1 MSDGEDI
8 RPDDLPEV
16 PTIPEDEVESGP
28 VAEQKRGT
36 NEYFRKMMDR
46 NFLDYA
52 SYVIGSRAIPD
63 VDDGLKPVQRRIL
76 WALYLVYDGRTQ
88 KVANIVGNTMHFHP
102 HGDASIGDALVV
114 LANKGG
120 CIEEQEQ
127 DRKTGKTRTVY
138 LNTPYYIKKQ
148 GNFGNILTGS
158 PAAAGRYTECGLT
171 KLAYE
176 TLFNNDI
183 TEFVPNYDGREVEP
197 VILPAKLPSLLMLG
211 SDGIAVGMSTTIL
224 PHNFNELIDAE
235 IAALRGGSFQLYPD
249 FQQGGVMDVSEYD
262 DGNGKIVLR
271 AKIDIEGRDLVIREI
286 PYGCTTESLVA
297 SIERAAEKNK
307 IRVSN
312 IADFTTDHVEIR
324 VTPTR
329 GYDPEKTLNGL
340 YMYTDC
346 SVSISP
352 KMMVICDRRP
362 VQMSVSEVLL
372 RNVEKLKT
380 YLKRELELE
389 LERQKELRH
398 AKTLAQLFFENRSYK
413 RIEECK
419 TQEEEYKEVL
429 EGLAPFRDQLTRD
442 VTTDDVDKL
451 LALPVRR
458 IARFDIE
465 KNQQELREIA
475 AKIKQI
481 KHDLAHLVDYAV
493 NYLSEIKK
501 KYGAQ
506 FPRRTEI
513 EHLEQIDRSQAALNN
528 IKIGWDRKNGY
539 IGRAVK
545 SDDTVVCN
553 EFDRFL
559 CVEKTGKYKL
569 IPLPPD
575 KFYIGKLYDFR
586 RYDAQTVFGIVYR
599 EKKSGK
605 YYGKRSSVGGFILE
619 KEYNFF
625 PAGCVLELFTPRAD
639 AIYEMQETDGRGRTT
654 TSELNLMELP
664 LRSAKA
670 RGLLI
675 TTKSV
680 TKLTHSRYLT
690 PEELEQ
696 YREQEDDTEENDDAE
711 TAENAVEETQAA
723 EEPPVVVPAPVA
735 AEESPQAEEPP
746 PPAEPEPPEVE
757 EKPAAKAKR
766 SAKKKTSAA
775 GAPPEAEEPPPAVGE
790 PPKAEEPPPPAEPEP
805 PEVEEKPAA
814 KAKRPAKKKA
824 AAVEAPPEAEE
835 PPPAV
840 EEPPPVEKTS
850 PAAEEEPPK
859 TGEPDT
865 NGSDELIEVAP
876 DQKEDAPKP
885 RQHRGKPDAPAA
897 GEGKDTSAED
907 ELGIVQPEFGF

>member
-1 MSDGEDI
+1 MSDGEEL
-8 RPDDLPEV
+8 RPGDLPETPPV
-16 PTIPEDEVESGP
+16 PVEEENETGP
-28 VAEQKRGT
+28 VAAQKRGT

-120 CIEEQEQ
+120 CIEQEVA
-127 DRKTGKTRTVY
+127 DRKTGKKHVEY

-158 PAAAGRYTECGLT
+158 PAAAGRYTECALT

-183 TEFVPNYDGREVEP
+183 TDFVPNYDGREVEP
-197 VILPAKLPSLLMLG
+197 VVLPAKVPSLLMLG

-235 IAALRGGSFQLYPD
+235 IAALRGESFQLFPD
-249 FQQGGVMDVSEYD
+249 FQQGGLMDASEYD
-262 DGNGKIVLR
+262 DGNGRIVLR

-286 PYGCTTESLVA
+286 PYGCTTESLVG

-352 KMMVICDRRP
+352 KMMVIRDRRP
-362 VQMSVSEVLL
+362 VQMSVTEVVL
-372 RNVEKLKT
+372 RNVDKLKG

-389 LERQKELRH
+389 LERQIELRH
-398 AKTLAQLFFENRSYK
+398 AKTLAQIFFENRIYK

-419 TQEEEYKEVL
+419 TQEDEYREVL
-429 EGLAPFRDQLTRD
+429 TGLAPFRDQLSRD
-442 VTTDDVDKL
+442 VTNDDVDKL

-475 AKIKQI
+475 AKIKEI
-481 KHDLAHLVDYAV
+481 KHHLAHLVDYAV
-493 NYLSEIKK
+493 DYLAEIKK
-501 KYGAQ
+501 KYGSE

-513 EHLEQIDRSQAALNN
+513 EHFEQIDRHEAALNN

-539 IGRAVK
+539 IGKAVK
-545 SDDTVVCN
+545 SEDTVVCN

-559 CVEKTGKYKL
+559 CTEKSGKYKI

-575 KFYIGKLYDFR
+575 KLFIGKLYDFR
-586 RYDAQTVFGIVYR
+586 RFDAQTVFGIVYR

-605 YYGKRSSVGGFILE
+605 YYGKRSAVGGFILE

-625 PAGCVLELFTPRAD
+625 PAGCALELFTPRPD
-639 AIYEMQETDGRGRTT
+639 AIYELQETNGKGKTAS
-654 TSELNLMELP
+654 SELNLMELP

-670 RGLLI
+670 RGVLI
-675 TTKSV
+675 TAKQV
-680 TKLTHSRYLT
+680 AKITHSRYLT
-690 PEELEQ
+690 PEELES
-696 YREQEDDTEENDDAE
+696 YRTPEPDNGDEADNDDNNTPPEAEPPAPAEEPKPVEEPAPVEETAPVEEPVPVVEENAPAE
-711 TAENAVEETQAA
+711 EPPAPVEEPPAPVGKTEPEPEEPKPVEEPPAPVEETQPEP
-723 EEPPVVVPAPVA
+723 EEPPAPV
-735 AEESPQAEEPP
+735 EETEPEPEEPP
-746 PPAEPEPPEVE
+746 
-757 EKPAAKAKR
+757 
-766 SAKKKTSAA
+766 
-775 GAPPEAEEPPPAVGE
+775 AP
-790 PPKAEEPPPPAEPEP
+790 
-805 PEVEEKPAA
+805 
-814 KAKRPAKKKA
+814 
-824 AAVEAPPEAEE
+824 
-835 PPPAV
+835 V
-840 EEPPPVEKTS
+840 EEPPA
-850 PAAEEEPPK
+850 PAPAGDELLSVQPDPPDADAHKHRGRPKKGDRGEPPRPALSG
-859 TGEPDT
+859 GEDPD
-865 NGSDELIEVAP
+865 
-876 DQKEDAPKP
+876 
-885 RQHRGKPDAPAA
+885 
-897 GEGKDTSAED
+897 D

>member
-1 MSDGEDI
+1 M
-8 RPDDLPEV
+8 PES
-16 PTIPEDEVESGP
+16 EADSGP

-36 NEYFRKMMDR
+36 NEYFRRMMDR

-52 SYVIGSRAIPD
+52 NYVIGSRAIPD

-76 WALYLVYDGRTQ
+76 WALFLVYDGRTQ
-88 KVANIVGNTMHFHP
+88 KVANIVGNTMHYHP

-120 CIEEQEQ
+120 CIENEVV
-127 DRKTGKTRTVY
+127 DRKTGKKRIEY
-138 LNTPYYIKKQ
+138 LNTPYYIQKQ

-158 PAAAGRYTECGLT
+158 PAAAGRYTECALT

-183 TEFVPNYDGREVEP
+183 TEFVPNYDGRKVEP
-197 VILPAKLPSLLMLG
+197 VVLPAKVPSLLMLG

-224 PHNFNELIDAE
+224 PHNFNELVDAE
-235 IAALRGGSFQLYPD
+235 IAALRGESFQLYPD

-262 DGNGKIVLR
+262 DGNGRIVLR

-398 AKTLAQLFFENRSYK
+398 AKTLAQLFFENRIYK

-442 VTTDDVDKL
+442 ITTDDVDKL

-475 AKIKQI
+475 DKIKQI

-493 NYLSEIKK
+493 KYLAGIKE
-501 KYGAQ
+501 KYGKA

-559 CVEKTGKYKL
+559 CVEKTGKYKV

-619 KEYNFF
+619 KEYNFS
-625 PAGCVLELFTPRAD
+625 PPGCALELFTPRAD
-639 AIYEMQETDGRGRTT
+639 AIYEMQETDGRGKTT

-675 TTKSV
+675 TGKSV

-696 YREQEDDTEENDDAE
+696 YLEREDDSEESDDANAADGDVAPVADAPSGASDGAPPAGEPVPVGEE
-711 TAENAVEETQAA
+711 TPPPEEPPASVEEPPQAEVEPLPAVEEPPQEKAKSAGNAPRSAKKKSVAA
-723 EEPPVVVPAPVA
+723 VEPPP
-735 AEESPQAEEPP
+735 AEEPP
-746 PPAEPEPPEVE
+746 PVVEESTQIEEPPPE
-757 EKPAAKAKR
+757 E
-766 SAKKKTSAA
+766 
-775 GAPPEAEEPPPAVGE
+775 PPEAEIA
-790 PPKAEEPPPPAEPEP
+790 K
-805 PEVEEKPAA
+805 VEE
-814 KAKRPAKKKA
+814 
-824 AAVEAPPEAEE
+824 APGGEESPETEE

-840 EEPPPVEKTS
+840 EEPPQI
-850 PAAEEEPPK
+850 EEPPEAK
-859 TGEPDT
+859 PAKAEEPADG
-865 NGSDELIEVAP
+865 GSGELIEVAP
-876 DQKEDAPKP
+876 DPGAAEPHHRP
-885 RQHRGKPDAPAA
+885 RRSKPDGSGASPA
-897 GEGKDTSAED
+897 GEGGESSAED

>member
-16 PTIPEDEVESGP
+16 PPAAEEEGESGP

-76 WALYLVYDGRTQ
+76 WALFLVYDGRTQ

-120 CIEEQEQ
+120 CIEEQET
-127 DRKTGKTRTVY
+127 DRKTGKTKTVY
-138 LNTPYYIKKQ
+138 LSTPYYIRKQ

-197 VILPAKLPSLLMLG
+197 VILPAKVPSLLMLG

-224 PHNFNELIDAE
+224 PHNFNELLDAE
-235 IAALRGGSFQLYPD
+235 IAALRGESFQLFPD
-249 FQQGGVMDVSEYD
+249 FQQGGLMDASEYD

-271 AKIDIEGRDLVIREI
+271 AKIEIEGRDLVIREI

-297 SIERAAEKNK
+297 SIEKAAEKNK
-307 IRVSN
+307 IRISN
-312 IADFTTDHVEIR
+312 VADFTTDHVEIR

-329 GYDPEKTLNGL
+329 GYDPEKTLSGL

-372 RNVEKLKT
+372 RNVEKLKG

-389 LERQKELRH
+389 LERQIELRH
-398 AKTLAQLFFENRSYK
+398 AKTLAQLFFENRIYK

-419 TQEEEYKEVL
+419 SQEEEYKEVL
-429 EGLAPFRDQLTRD
+429 DGLAPFRSQLVRD
-442 VTTDDVDKL
+442 VTNDDVDKL

-475 AKIKQI
+475 ARIKEI
-481 KHDLAHLVDYAV
+481 KHHLAHIVDYAV
-493 NYLSEIKK
+493 NYLTEIKN
-501 KYGAQ
+501 KYGSQ

-513 EHLEQIDRSQAALNN
+513 EHFEEIDRHEAALNN
-528 IKIGWDRKNGY
+528 IKIGWDRRNGY
-539 IGRAVK
+539 IGKAVK

-559 CVEKTGKYKL
+559 CVEKSGKYKI

-575 KFYIGKLYDFR
+575 KLFVGKLYDFR

-605 YYGKRSSVGGFILE
+605 FYGKRSAVGGFILE

-625 PAGCVLELFTPRAD
+625 PAGCAMELFTPRAD
-639 AIYEMQETDGRGRTT
+639 AIYEMQETNARGKIES
-654 TSELNLMELP
+654 SELNLMELP

-670 RGLLI
+670 RGVLI
-675 TTKSV
+675 SSKNV
-680 TKLTHSRYLT
+680 TKLTHSRYLA

-696 YREQEDDTEENDDAE
+696 YIQEEPKNDIEDDGDDGGE
-711 TAENAVEETQAA
+711 TPE
-723 EEPPVVVPAPVA
+723 VPAPEPAKAETQTVPGQEPHAPAVEATDPVA
-735 AEESPQAEEPP
+735 EPVPVVEKHEAVDAPAAPAEKPAPEKKARRTKPVKVEEPP
-746 PPAEPEPPEVE
+746 PVKDQEPVEEPVTAEEPAPGIGKPAPAVE
-757 EKPAAKAKR
+757 GSPTPAEKPA
-766 SAKKKTSAA
+766 
-775 GAPPEAEEPPPAVGE
+775 PE
-790 PPKAEEPPPPAEPEP
+790 
-805 PEVEEKPAA
+805 
-814 KAKRPAKKKA
+814 KKA
-824 AAVEAPPEAEE
+824 RMTKPVK
-835 PPPAV
+835 V
-840 EEPPPVEKTS
+840 EEPPPVETPPPS
-850 PAAEEEPPK
+850 PAAAESEPLELDGEETPKAKHRAHAKKTAPPEEKKPEPTDK
-859 TGEPDT
+859 NDPD
-865 NGSDELIEVAP
+865 
-876 DQKEDAPKP
+876 
-885 RQHRGKPDAPAA
+885 
-897 GEGKDTSAED
+897 D

>member
-8 RPDDLPEV
+8 RPDDLPEIP
-16 PTIPEDEVESGP
+16 PTPEEENESGP
-28 VAEQKRGT
+28 VAAQKRGT
-36 NEYFRKMMDR
+36 NEYFRRMMDR

-120 CIEEQEQ
+120 CIEEEET
-127 DRKTGKTRTVY
+127 DRKTGKTKTVY
-138 LNTPYYIKKQ
+138 INTPYYIKKQ

-197 VILPAKLPSLLMLG
+197 VVLPAKVPSLLMIG

-224 PHNFNELIDAE
+224 PHNFNELLDAE
-235 IAALRGGSFQLYPD
+235 IAALKGESFQVFPD
-249 FQQGGVMDVSEYD
+249 FQQGGLMDASEYD
-262 DGNGKIVLR
+262 DGNGRIVLR
-271 AKIDIEGRDLVIREI
+271 AKIEIEGRDLVIREI

-297 SIERAAEKNK
+297 SIEKAAEKNK
-307 IRVSN
+307 IRISN
-312 IADFTTDHVEIR
+312 VADFTTDHVEIR

-329 GYDPEKTLNGL
+329 GYDPEKTLSGL

-352 KMMVICDRRP
+352 KMMVICDHRP
-362 VQMSVSEVLL
+362 VQMSVTEVLL
-372 RNVEKLKT
+372 RNVEKLKG

-389 LERQKELRH
+389 LERQYELRH
-398 AKTLAQLFFENRSYK
+398 AKTLAQIFFENRIYK

-429 EGLAPFRDQLTRD
+429 DGLAPFRDQLRRD

-475 AKIKQI
+475 AKIKEL
-481 KHDLAHLVDYAV
+481 KHNLAHLVDYAIK
-493 NYLSEIKK
+493 YLTEIKT
-501 KYGAQ
+501 KYGSQ

-513 EHLEQIDRSQAALNN
+513 ERFEEIDRHEAALNN

-539 IGRAVK
+539 IGKAVK
-545 SDDTVVCN
+545 SEDTVVCN

-559 CVEKTGKYKL
+559 CVEKSGKYRV

-575 KFYIGKLYDFR
+575 KLFVGKLYDFR

-605 YYGKRSSVGGFILE
+605 FYGKRSAVGGFILE

-625 PAGCVLELFTPRAD
+625 PAGCAMELFTPRAD
-639 AIYEMQETDGRGRTT
+639 AIYEMQETNGRGKTEST
-654 TSELNLMELP
+654 ELNLMELP

-670 RGLLI
+670 RGVLI
-675 TTKSV
+675 SSKNV

-696 YREQEDDTEENDDAE
+696 YKQ
-711 TAENAVEETQAA
+711 
-723 EEPPVVVPAPVA
+723 EEPKSDDDNDEGGDSGEAPEAPVTETPEVEAPPVPIAEGPTPEVEPAPVA
-735 AEESPQAEEPP
+735 EPAPAGNPAPVEEPEPEKKSKPAKKTRAAKKPEPVEEPAPVEEPTQAEEPP
-746 PPAEPEPPEVE
+746 APAVAEPEPEK
-757 EKPAAKAKR
+757 KPAAKRSK
-766 SAKKKTSAA
+766 SAKK
-775 GAPPEAEEPPPAVGE
+775 PESSEEPVQVAKDPTPEIEPA
-790 PPKAEEPPPPAEPEP
+790 P
-805 PEVEEKPAA
+805 
-814 KAKRPAKKKA
+814 
-824 AAVEAPPEAEE
+824 VEAPPSSPAPDEAEPLE
-835 PPPAV
+835 L
-840 EEPPPVEKTS
+840 
-850 PAAEEEPPK
+850 
-859 TGEPDT
+859 
-865 NGSDELIEVAP
+865 SDEET
-876 DQKEDAPKP
+876 PKVHK
-885 RQHRGKPDAPAA
+885 HRAPARKT
-897 GEGKDTSAED
+897 EEKKTELSDKNDPDD

>member
-8 RPDDLPEV
+8 RPDDPPEV
-16 PTIPEDEVESGP
+16 PAVSEEDAETGP
-28 VAEQKRGT
+28 VAARKRGT

-120 CIEEQEQ
+120 CIEQEVT
-127 DRKTGKTRTVY
+127 DRKTGKTRTQY
-138 LNTPYYIKKQ
+138 LNTPYYIRKQ

-197 VILPAKLPSLLMLG
+197 VVLPAKVPSLLMLG

-224 PHNFNELIDAE
+224 PHNFNELLDAE
-235 IAALRGGSFQLYPD
+235 IRALKGESFQLFPD
-249 FQQGGVMDVSEYD
+249 FQQGGLMDASEYD
-262 DGNGKIVLR
+262 DGNGRIVLR

-286 PYGCTTESLVA
+286 PASCTTESLVA
-297 SIERAAEKNK
+297 SIEKAAEKNK

-329 GYDPEKTLNGL
+329 GYDPEKTLRGL

-362 VQMSVSEVLL
+362 VQMSVTEVLL
-372 RNVEKLKT
+372 RNVEKLK
-380 YLKRELELE
+380 YCLKRELELE
-389 LERQKELRH
+389 LERQYELRH
-398 AKTLAQLFFENRSYK
+398 AKTLAQIFFENRIYK

-419 TQEEEYKEVL
+419 TQEAEYKEVL

-442 VTTDDVDKL
+442 VTNEDVDKL

-458 IARFDIE
+458 ISRFDID

-475 AKIKQI
+475 AKIKEI
-481 KHDLAHLVDYAV
+481 KHDLAHLVDYAIK
-493 NYLSEIKK
+493 YLTGIKE
-501 KYGAQ
+501 KYGSQ
-506 FPRRTEI
+506 FPRHTEI
-513 EHLEQIDRSQAALNN
+513 ERFEQIDRREAALNN

-559 CVEKTGKYKL
+559 CVEKSGKYKI

-575 KFYIGKLYDFR
+575 KLFIGKLYDFR
-586 RYDAQTVFGIVYR
+586 RYDEQTVFGIVYR

-625 PAGCVLELFTPRAD
+625 PPGCVLELFTPRAD
-639 AIYEMQETDGRGRTT
+639 AIYELQETNARGKTE

-670 RGLLI
+670 RGVLI
-675 TTKSV
+675 GSKV
-680 TKLTHSRYLT
+680 LAKLTHVRYLT
-690 PEELEQ
+690 PEELET
-696 YREQEDDTEENDDAE
+696 YREQEEPKTPETEDE
-711 TAENAVEETQAA
+711 TG
-723 EEPPVVVPAPVA
+723 
-735 AEESPQAEEPP
+735 
-746 PPAEPEPPEVE
+746 EVM
-757 EKPAAKAKR
+757 
-766 SAKKKTSAA
+766 
-775 GAPPEAEEPPPAVGE
+775 
-790 PPKAEEPPPPAEPEP
+790 
-805 PEVEEKPAA
+805 
-814 KAKRPAKKKA
+814 
-824 AAVEAPPEAEE
+824 EAPPEAAE
-835 PPPAV
+835 PPATLEPPSPEPAV
-840 EEPPPVEKTS
+840 EPPEPEPTPAPESEPEPAVETPEPEPSVAEPEEKKPARHKRKKTS
-850 PAAEEEPPK
+850 PPPSEPAVDPPEPVSEPLESEPMPEPEPEPPK
-859 TGEPDT
+859 PEPT
-865 NGSDELIEVAP
+865 PESEKKAP
-876 DQKEDAPKP
+876 SPKTEESEP
-885 RQHRGKPDAPAA
+885 KAEIPNSGPETKKNTD
-897 GEGKDTSAED
+897 DAED

>member
-1 MSDGEDI
+1 MSDSEDI

-16 PTIPEDEVESGP
+16 QTPPEEENESGP

-36 NEYFRKMMDR
+36 NEYFRRMMDR

-76 WALYLVYDGRTQ
+76 WALFLVYDGRTQ
-88 KVANIVGNTMHFHP
+88 KVANIVGNAMHFHP

-120 CIEEQEQ
+120 CIEEEEL
-127 DRKTGKTRTVY
+127 DRKTGKKKTVY
-138 LNTPYYIKKQ
+138 LSTPYYIKKQ

-197 VILPAKLPSLLMLG
+197 VVLPAKVPSLLMLG

-224 PHNFNELIDAE
+224 PHNFNELLDAE
-235 IAALRGGSFQLYPD
+235 IAALRGEKFQLFPD
-249 FQQGGVMDVSEYD
+249 FQQGGLMDASEYD

-286 PYGCTTESLVA
+286 PYSCTTESLVA
-297 SIERAAEKNK
+297 SIEKAAEKNK
-307 IRVSN
+307 IRISN
-312 IADFTTDHVEIR
+312 VADFTTDHVEIR

-329 GYDPEKTLNGL
+329 GYDPEKTLSGL
-340 YMYTDC
+340 FMYTDC

-362 VQMSVSEVLL
+362 VQMSVSQVLL
-372 RNVEKLKT
+372 RNVEKLKG

-389 LERQKELRH
+389 LERQYELRH
-398 AKTLAQLFFENRSYK
+398 AKTLAQIFFENRIYK

-429 EGLAPFRDQLTRD
+429 DGLAPFRDQLRRD
-442 VTTDDVDKL
+442 VTNDDVDKL

-475 AKIKQI
+475 AKIKEL

-493 NYLSEIKK
+493 GYLSEIKK
-501 KYGAQ
+501 KYGSQ

-513 EHLEQIDRSQAALNN
+513 EHFEEIDRHEAALNN

-539 IGRAVK
+539 IGKAVK

-559 CVEKTGKYKL
+559 CVEKTGRYRV

-575 KFYIGKLYDFR
+575 KLFVGKLYDFR

-605 YYGKRSSVGGFILE
+605 CYGKRSAVGGFILE
-619 KEYNFF
+619 KEYGFF
-625 PAGCVLELFTPRAD
+625 PPGCVLELFTPRAD
-639 AIYEMQETDGRGRTT
+639 AIYEMQETNGRGKTET
-654 TSELNLMELP
+654 GELNLMELP

-670 RGLLI
+670 RGVLI
-675 TTKSV
+675 SAKNV

-696 YREQEDDTEENDDAE
+696 YTQEETKNDDGDEGGDNGGEAPEVETPPAPAVEEPVPTAE
-711 TAENAVEETQAA
+711 TAPAVEE
-723 EEPPVVVPAPVA
+723 PAPVV
-735 AEESPQAEEPP
+735 EEPAP
-746 PPAEPEPPEVE
+746 AVEEPAEKKVKAPKKPRTTK
-757 EKPAAKAKR
+757 KPAPPVAEP
-766 SAKKKTSAA
+766 
-775 GAPPEAEEPPPAVGE
+775 APPGPPVEPAEEPPPAPV
-790 PPKAEEPPPPAEPEP
+790 KDPEP
-805 PEVEEKPAA
+805 TEEKPAPV
-814 KAKRPAKKKA
+814 KTPPPSPAEKKA
-824 AAVEAPPEAEE
+824 EPLELTDEE
-835 PPPAV
+835 
-840 EEPPPVEKTS
+840 
-850 PAAEEEPPK
+850 
-859 TGEPDT
+859 
-865 NGSDELIEVAP
+865 
-876 DQKEDAPKP
+876 APKP
-885 RQHRGKPDAPAA
+885 RHRPHVKKPAPP
-897 GEGKDTSAED
+897 EDKKIELSDKTDPDD

>member
-16 PTIPEDEVESGP
+16 PVSAEEENDSGP
-28 VAEQKRGT
+28 VAERKRGT

-76 WALYLVYDGRTQ
+76 WALFLVYDGRTQ
-88 KVANIVGNTMHFHP
+88 KVANIVGNTMHYHP

-120 CIEEQEQ
+120 CIEQEVV
-127 DRKTGKTRTVY
+127 DRKTGKKHTEY
-138 LNTPYYIKKQ
+138 INTPYYIRKQ

-183 TEFVPNYDGREVEP
+183 TDFVPNYDGREVEP
-197 VILPAKLPSLLMLG
+197 MILPAKVPSLLMLG

-224 PHNFNELIDAE
+224 PHNFNELLDAE
-235 IAALRGGSFQLYPD
+235 IAALRGESFQLFPD
-249 FQQGGVMDVSEYD
+249 FQQGGLMDASEYD

-271 AKIDIEGRDLVIREI
+271 AKIDIDGRDLVIREI
-286 PYGCTTESLVA
+286 PYGCTTESLVG
-297 SIERAAEKNK
+297 SIEKAAEKNK
-307 IRVSN
+307 IRISN
-312 IADFTTDHVEIR
+312 VADFTTDHVEIR

-329 GYDPEKTLNGL
+329 GYDPEKTLSGL

-362 VQMSVSEVLL
+362 VQMSVSEVLR
-372 RNVEKLKT
+372 RNVEKLKG

-389 LERQKELRH
+389 LERQIELRH
-398 AKTLAQLFFENRSYK
+398 AKTLAQIFFENRIYK

-419 TQEEEYKEVL
+419 TQEAEYKEVL
-429 EGLAPFRDQLTRD
+429 DGLAPFRDQLSRD
-442 VTTDDVDKL
+442 VTNDDVDKL

-475 AKIKQI
+475 AKIKEI
-481 KHDLAHLVDYAV
+481 KHNLAHLVDYAIK
-493 NYLSEIKK
+493 YLTEIKN
-501 KYGAQ
+501 KYGSQ

-513 EHLEQIDRSQAALNN
+513 EHFEEIDRHEAALNN

-545 SDDTVVCN
+545 SEDTVVCN

-559 CVEKTGKYKL
+559 CVEKSGKYKV

-575 KFYIGKLYDFR
+575 KLFVGKLYDFR
-586 RYDAQTVFGIVYR
+586 RYDAQTAFGIVYR

-605 YYGKRSSVGGFILE
+605 YYGKRSAVGGFILE
-619 KEYNFF
+619 KEYAFF
-625 PAGCVLELFTPRAD
+625 PPGCVLELFTPRAD
-639 AIYEMQETDGRGRTT
+639 AIYEMTEVNGKGKAE

-675 TTKSV
+675 SSKSIA
-680 TKLTHSRYLT
+680 KLTHSRYLT

-696 YREQEDDTEENDDAE
+696 YKQEEPKNETENDDAE
-711 TAENAVEETQAA
+711 ETVDAAATEAPEAEK
-723 EEPPVVVPAPVA
+723 PVPAPVEEPPA
-735 AEESPQAEEPP
+735 PAEEAQAEESEPAPVEGPKPEPAEEPAP
-746 PPAEPEPPEVE
+746 IPIEEPT
-757 EKPAAKAKR
+757 PAAKP
-766 SAKKKTSAA
+766 S
-775 GAPPEAEEPPPAVGE
+775 
-790 PPKAEEPPPPAEPEP
+790 
-805 PEVEEKPAA
+805 
-814 KAKRPAKKKA
+814 PAKKKSRSGRKKS
-824 AAVEAPPEAEE
+824 APAEKPAPAEEPEPEAE
-835 PPPAV
+835 PAPV
-840 EEPPPVEKTS
+840 EDSPAPAEEPEPV
-850 PAAEEEPPK
+850 EEEPP
-859 TGEPDT
+859 
-865 NGSDELIEVAP
+865 
-876 DQKEDAPKP
+876 
-885 RQHRGKPDAPAA
+885 APAA
-897 GEGKDTSAED
+897 EAVEPLVLEDNGQKPPKHRAHNKKPASLPEEKKTELSNKNDPDD